1 MCHILGWSVFS
12 VHTTQNVH
20 TPSEQCGV
28 LEKPHRQR
36 TNLILMSLGE
46 WPTSQA
52 SKQQVSTKAIFGWW
66 GITLLVHQESAG
78 LKGPLL
84 LYIVISGTTTLV
96 IITFF
101 STFKMLI
108 IIKAMTLQALLPL
121 KIS

>member
-1 MCHILGWSVFS
+1 
-12 VHTTQNVH
+12 
-20 TPSEQCGV
+20 
-28 LEKPHRQR
+28 
-36 TNLILMSLGE
+36 MSLGE

-84 LYIVISGTTTLV
+84 LYIVISGTTALV

>member
-1 MCHILGWSVFS
+1 
-12 VHTTQNVH
+12 
-20 TPSEQCGV
+20 
-28 LEKPHRQR
+28 
-36 TNLILMSLGE
+36 MSLGE